1 MGCDHSTARFPR
13 VETRTDDVQVTWPD
27 GHAGRFPYLWLRE
40 NCPCPR
46 CTHPDAW
53 ERVVDFMAIPLD
65 ITPDAVGADAA
76 GLHLAWP
83 SDGAPCDGTH
93 YRWEWLDRH
102 RLEREARLA
111 RKRRTR
117 GWTGATIEKG
127 ELAVPHD
134 AVMASDDDLERLLA
148 HVDSTGVGF
157 VVGVP
162 TDRLAVTEIAE
173 RIAFVEE
180 SHFGRH
186 FDVVSKVDPENLAY
200 TPNAL
205 QPHNDLPS
213 RKHLPGVQL
222 LHCRRNDVAGGDSVF
237 ADGIAV
243 ACRLREQNPAAFDLL
258 SSRSVTFRSVAADW
272 EIANRAPIIDVDEDG
287 DVVGTRV
294 HPALLGPVDIEP
306 DEQPAFYRAHREL
319 LSIALDPEMQF
330 CFRFEEGDCVIFDNV
345 RILHARTAFDL
356 TTGYRHLQGCYV
368 GHDDLTS
375 RLQVVR
381 RRGAEYRSR

>member
-1 MGCDHSTARFPR
+1 MGCEHAPPR
-13 VETRTDDVQVTWPD
+13 VPGVEARTDDVQVTWPD
-27 GHAGRFPYLWLRE
+27 GHAGRFPYFWLRE
-40 NCPCPR
+40 NCPCQQ
-46 CTHPDAW
+46 CTHPEAW
-53 ERVVDFMAIPLD
+53 ERIVDFMALPL
-65 ITPDAVGADAA
+65 TVKPDSVDADRA
-76 GLHLAWP
+76 GLHLTWP
-83 SDGAPCDGTH
+83 SHDAPCDGTH
-93 YRWEWLDRH
+93 YSWEWLDDH
-102 RLEREARLA
+102 RLERHARLA
-111 RKRRTR
+111 RKRRIR
-117 GWTGATIEKG
+117 GWTGSMVDKDS
-127 ELAVPHD
+127 LAVSHD
-134 AVMASDDDLERLLA
+134 AMMARDDDLERLLR

-162 TDRLAVTEIAE
+162 TDRLAVTEIAQ

-186 FDVVSKVDPENLAY
+186 FDVLSKVDPENLAY

-213 RKHLPGVQL
+213 RQHLPGVQL

-237 ADGIAV
+237 VDGIAV

-258 SSRSVTFRSVAADW
+258 SSLSVMFRSVAADW
-272 EIANRAPIIDVDEDG
+272 EIANRAPIIAVDEDG

-319 LSIALDPEMQF
+319 LSIALEPEMQF
-330 CFRFEEGDCVIFDNV
+330 SFRFEEGDCVIFDNA
-345 RILHARTAFDL
+345 RILHARTAFDS

-368 GHDDLTS
+368 GRDDLRS
-375 RLQVVR
+375 RLMVLR
-381 RRGAEYRSR
+381 RRGADYRIR

>member
-1 MGCDHSTARFPR
+1 MGCDHSRAPR
-13 VETRTDDVQVTWPD
+13 VEARTEDVRVTWPD

-40 NCPCPR
+40 NCPCQL

-53 ERVVDFMAIPLD
+53 ERIVDFMAIPLD
-65 ITPDAVGADAA
+65 IRPASVHGDAA
-76 GLHLAWP
+76 GLHLTWP
-83 SDGAPCDGTH
+83 AEGAPCEGTH
-93 YRWEWLDRH
+93 YSWEWLDRH
-102 RLEREARLA
+102 RLERDARLD
-111 RKRRTR
+111 RKRRTQ
-117 GWTGATIEKG
+117 GWSGSTIEKDS
-127 ELAVPHD
+127 LAVPYD
-134 AVMASDDDLERLLA
+134 RAMARDDDLERLLM
-148 HVDSTGVGF
+148 HVDTTGVGF

-173 RIAFVEE
+173 RIAFVEG
-180 SHFGRH
+180 SHFGHH
-186 FDVVSKVDPENLAY
+186 FDVESKVDPQNLAY

-213 RKHLPGVQL
+213 RRHLPGIQL

-237 ADGIAV
+237 VDGIAA
-243 ACRLREQNPAAFDLL
+243 ACRLREQSPAAFDLL
-258 SSRSVTFRSVAADW
+258 SSLSVTFRSVADDW

-306 DEQPAFYRAHREL
+306 DEQPAFYSAHRKL
-319 LSIALDPEMQF
+319 LDIALDAEMQF

-345 RILHARTAFDL
+345 RILHARTAFDA

-368 GHDDLTS
+368 GRDDLRS
-375 RLQVVR
+375 RLQVLR
-381 RRGAEYRSR
+381 RRGAEYRVR

>member
-1 MGCDHSTARFPR
+1 MGSDHSPARFPR
-13 VETRTDDVQVTWPD
+13 VETRTDDLLLTWPD
-27 GHAGRFPYLWLRE
+27 GHAGRFPYFWLRE
-40 NCPCPR
+40 NCPCAQ

-53 ERVVDFMAIPLD
+53 ERTADFMAMPLD
-65 ITPDAVGADAA
+65 IRPSAVDADAA

-83 SDGAPCDGTH
+83 PGGAPCDGSH
-93 YRWEWLDRH
+93 YSWGWLDGH

-111 RKRRTR
+111 RKRRIQ
-117 GWTGATIEKG
+117 GWAGSMIERDS
-127 ELAVPHD
+127 LTVPHE
-134 AVMASDDDLERLLA
+134 AVMGCDDDLERLLT

-173 RIAFVEE
+173 RIAFVEG
-180 SHFGRH
+180 SHFGHH

-213 RKHLPGVQL
+213 RQHLPGVQL
-222 LHCRRNDVAGGDSVF
+222 LHCRRNDVAGGDSVLV
-237 ADGIAV
+237 DGIAV
-243 ACRLREQNPAAFDLL
+243 ACRLREQSPRAFDIL
-258 SSRSVTFRSVAADW
+258 SSRSVTFRSVADDW
-272 EIANRAPIIDVDEDG
+272 DIANRAPIIAVDEDG

-294 HPALLGPVDIEP
+294 HPALIGPVDIEP

-319 LSIALDPEMQF
+319 LGIALDAKMQF
-330 CFRFEEGDCVIFDNV
+330 SFRLEEGDCVIFDNA
-345 RILHARTAFDL
+345 RILHARTAFDA

-368 GHDDLTS
+368 GRDDLRS
-375 RLQVVR
+375 RLKVLR
-381 RRGAEYRSR
+381 RGGAEYRAR